1 MFLFRRLLITILINS
16 LLFIFLIVGIQNSSN
31 KKSINFLINKTIE
44 LPIGFISGTSF
55 LAGSL
60 LGGILTSIN
69 LSKNKKMEL

>member
-1 MFLFRRLLITILINS
+1 MFLFKRLLTIILINS
-16 LLFIFLIVGIQNSSN
+16 LLFILLIVGVQNSSN

-69 LSKNKKMEL
+69 LSKDKKI

>member
-44 LPIGFISGTSF
+44 LPIGFIAGTSF

-69 LSKNKKMEL
+69 MKDNKNF

>member
-69 LSKNKKMEL
+69 LSKDKKI